1 LIEKNIYER
10 NSHSNTVR
18 SESPSGSL
26 VLKSTIVILSTHILE
41 LGVVL
46 ERVYYAFAFDG
57 VRTLHIIV
65 VGEKKLFGTME
76 LSATPNGLFGSVVP
90 PHTHLHVVP
99 VVLLDLLHARHV
111 RGLGRV
117 RWPHQNAITGCSTK
131 EPNAVNDNPIS
142 KKHHGQPRKHGKEVF

>member
-1 LIEKNIYER
+1 MR
-10 NSHSNTVR
+10 GNSHSNTVR

-26 VLKSTIVILSTHILE
+26 VLKSTIVILSTHILQ

-46 ERVYYAFAFDG
+46 ERVYYAFSFNG
-57 VRTLHIIV
+57 VSTLHIIV

-76 LSATPNGLFGSVVP
+76 LSSTPNGLFGSVVP

-111 RGLGRV
+111 RGLRSV
-117 RWPHQNAITGCSTK
+117 RGPHQNAIASCSSK
-131 EPNAVNDNPIS
+131 EPNAVNDKPTS
-142 KKHHGQPRKHGKEVF
+142 KKHHGQPRKRGKEVF